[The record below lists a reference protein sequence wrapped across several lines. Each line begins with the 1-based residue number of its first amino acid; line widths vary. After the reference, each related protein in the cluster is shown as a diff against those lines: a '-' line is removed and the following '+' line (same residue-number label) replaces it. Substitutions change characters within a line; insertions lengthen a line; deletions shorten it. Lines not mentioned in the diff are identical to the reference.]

1 MKNLSKLRLVAQRL
15 VGSTCKT
22 PLDVARWMLAVQAQD
37 LPAAKWALGLRAP
50 GAALADVDA
59 ALTNGS
65 IVRSWPMRG
74 TLHLTP
80 AEDLKWMLALA
91 TPRVLA
97 GAKARQQ
104 ALALDAKTFGRAREV
119 AHEVLAGKKQLTR
132 SALLAAFDAA
142 KLNAEPH
149 RGYHMLWYLAQT
161 GSICLGPSE
170 GKDQSY
176 VLCDEWIATSR
187 ELERDES
194 LGELARRYFLSH
206 GPATLKDLARWAK
219 LTMPDAR
226 LGLELAK
233 PALAHHDGY
242 YFDERTVVSETSPVL
257 ALPAFDELILGYEDR
272 TCSLPVEF
280 ADRVVPGGNG
290 IFLSTIV
297 ANGEVVGTWVRTQKA
312 KEIVVAARPFK
323 KLTAVASKGFERAAA
338 AYGEFVGRAVRVT
351 ADRR

>member
-15 VGSTCKT
+15 VGSTFTT
-22 PLDVARWMLAVQAQD
+22 PLEVARWMLAVQAQD
-37 LPAAKWALGLRAP
+37 LPAAKWALGIRAP
-50 GAALADVDA
+50 GTKLADVDA
-59 ALTNGS
+59 ALTAGT

-104 ALALDAKTFGRAREV
+104 ALKLDDKTFGKARDV
-119 AHEVLAGKKQLTR
+119 AHKVLAGRKQLTR
-132 SALLAAFDAA
+132 GALLEAFNAA

-149 RGYHMLWYLAQT
+149 RGYHILWYLAQT
-161 GSICLGPSE
+161 GSICLGPAE

-176 VLCDEWIATSR
+176 VLCDEWIAAPR
-187 ELERDES
+187 ELLREES

-206 GPATLKDLARWAK
+206 GPATVKDLARWAK

-226 LGLELAK
+226 VALELAK

-242 YFDERTVVSETSPVL
+242 YFDERTVVPETSTVL

-272 TCSLPVEF
+272 TCSLPAEF

-290 IFLSTIV
+290 VFLSTIAV
-297 ANGEVVGTWVRTQKA
+297 NGEIVGTWARTQKA
-312 KEIVVAARPFK
+312 KEVVVEARPFK
-323 KLTAVASKGFERAAA
+323 KLTAVAAKGFERAVATYSA
-338 AYGEFVGRAVRVT
+338 FLGKPVRV
-351 ADRR
+351 A

>member
-1 MKNLSKLRLVAQRL
+1 MKHLSKLRLVAQRL
-15 VGSTCKT
+15 VGSTLAT
-22 PLDVARWMLAVQAQD
+22 PLEVARWMLAVQAQD
-37 LPAAKWALGLRAP
+37 LSAAKWALGMRAP
-50 GAALADVDA
+50 GTTVADVDA
-59 ALTNGS
+59 ALANGS

-97 GAKARQQ
+97 GAKQRQQ
-104 ALALDAKTFGRAREV
+104 ALQLDAKTFSKARDV

-132 SALLAAFDAA
+132 SALLAAFNAA
-142 KLNAEPH
+142 KLDAEPH
-149 RGYHMLWYLAQT
+149 RGYHILWYLAQT

-176 VLCDEWIATSR
+176 VLCDEWIAAPR
-187 ELERDES
+187 ELLREES

-226 LGLELAK
+226 VALELAK

-242 YFDERTVVSETSPVL
+242 YFDEHTVIADDSSVL

-272 TCSLPVEF
+272 TCSLPARFSE
-280 ADRVVPGGNG
+280 RVVPGGNG
-290 IFLSTIV
+290 VFLSTIV
-297 ANGEVVGTWVRTQKA
+297 VRGEVVGTWARTQKA
-312 KEIVVAARPFK
+312 KEVVVEARPFT
-323 KLTAVASKGFERAAA
+323 KLTVAATKGFERAL
-338 AYGEFVGRAVRVT
+338 T
-351 ADRR
+351 